1 MFSPQHNVQTPAVG
15 TDPQVHVL
23 LGVPTHDYPV
33 PLRHCI
39 PGADLRITCG
49 RFKKKGGGKSE
60 IIKHRLKARDRKKNE
75 EGRMK

>member
-33 PLRHCI
+33 PLRHRALTSEL
-39 PGADLRITCG
+39 PVEDFL
-49 RFKKKGGGKSE
+49 KKEGK
-60 IIKHRLKARDRKKNE
+60 KVR
-75 EGRMK
+75 

>member
-49 RFKKKGGGKSE
+49 RFF
-60 IIKHRLKARDRKKNE
+60 
-75 EGRMK
+75 